1 MSVSTATVI
10 SDTILYIRD
19 QLKSNITD
27 PLSRTNGVGFITTGF
42 PKRKAD
48 FPMITVRKQNLDF
61 GERLGMQ
68 TEAFYATVL
77 LELRIFARNE
87 KERDSLTQDVMTYL
101 NSNQFPYTTSNTSTQ
116 VDLHD
121 FRVVNCT
128 NIDEMTSEGGVL
140 TCSIGVSYRFLYGL
154 S

>member
-1 MSVSTATVI
+1 MVST
-10 SDTILYIRD
+10 DTILSGSIIYIRD
-19 QLKSNITD
+19 QLRTNITD
-27 PLSRTNGVGFITTGF
+27 PLSRTNGVGFVMTAY
-42 PKRKAD
+42 PKRKTD
-48 FPMITVRKQNLDF
+48 FPVITVRKQNFDF

-68 TEAFYATVL
+68 TEAFYATVM
-77 LELRIFARNE
+77 LEIRIFARNE
-87 KERDSLTQDVMTYL
+87 KERDNLSEQVMTYL

-121 FRVVNCT
+121 FRVVNCV

-140 TCSIGVSYRFLYGL
+140 TSSISVTYRFLYGL